1 MTRDQE
7 SFYAMVLKV
16 KNFGIK
22 NTAAMAAFPSLA
34 LLFTQLTTLINALI
48 SADKGSRA
56 DLTGYAMEKVVKRNA
71 LEAICEKLSNA
82 LAAYGAMNNNLSLQ
96 KRADFNA
103 SQWYSF
109 SEENL
114 MTEALILKDLGTPVG
129 AALAPFGAGVAD
141 ITALDTSLS
150 AFTAIIDEPTLNIDI
165 RKEDNKKIVQVI
177 GQIKDLFNDKLD
189 VVLKV
194 VKSSNPSLYNL
205 YLSARAI
212 DTNGSAT
219 APTVLKMV
227 APFTTVTMHTAVA
240 YSEDT
245 FYTVQN
251 RGSDAVTFSLSTTE
265 NTEGPEPVTL
275 GAGETRTRLASNLA
289 VSGTFLVVKNPSPSG
304 VEVKLWV
311 E

>member
-22 NTAAMAAFPSLA
+22 NLAAMAAIPSLA
-34 LLFTQLTTLINALI
+34 LLFAQLTALINALI
-48 SADKGSRA
+48 NADKGSRA
-56 DLTGYAMEKVVKRNA
+56 DLTGYAMEKAVKRNA
-71 LEAICEKLSNA
+71 LEAICEKLSDA
-82 LAAYGAMNNNLSLQ
+82 LAAYGAMNSNFVLQ

-114 MTEALILKDLGTPVG
+114 MSEAMIVKDLATPVG

-141 ITALDTSLS
+141 ITALDTALT
-150 AFTAIIDEPTLNIDI
+150 AFTAIVNEPTLNIDM
-165 RKEDNKKIVQVI
+165 RKEDNKKIVQI
-177 GQIKDLFNDKLD
+177 SGEIKDLFNDKLD
-189 VVLKV
+189 VVMKV
-194 VKSSNPSLYNL
+194 LKSSNPTLHNL

-212 DTNGSAT
+212 DDNGSAT
-219 APTVLKMV
+219 APTVLKVV
-227 APFTTVTMHTAVA
+227 APKTIATIHKAVA
-240 YSEDT
+240 YNEDT

-251 RGSDAVTFSLSTTE
+251 RGNDAVTFSLSTTE
-265 NTEGPEPVTL
+265 TAEGPEPVTL
-275 GAGETRTRLASNLA
+275 NGGETRTRLASNLA
-289 VSGTFLVVKNPSPSG
+289 VNGTFLVVKNPSLSN
-304 VEVKLWV
+304 VEIKLWV

>member
-22 NTAAMAAFPSLA
+22 NLTAMAAIPSLA
-34 LLFTQLTTLINALI
+34 LLFAQLTTLINALI
-48 SADKGSRA
+48 NADKGSRA
-56 DLTGYAMEKVVKRNA
+56 DLTGYAMEKAVKRNV

-82 LAAYGAMNNNLSLQ
+82 LAAYGAMNNSFVLQ

-114 MTEALILKDLGTPVG
+114 MSEALIVKDLATPVG

-141 ITALDTSLS
+141 ITALDTALT
-150 AFTAIIDEPTLNIDI
+150 AFTAIVNEPTLNIDI
-165 RKEDNKKIVQVI
+165 RKEDNKKIVQI
-177 GQIKDLFNDKLD
+177 SGEIKDLFNDKLD
-189 VVLKV
+189 VVMKV
-194 VKSSNPSLYNL
+194 LKSSNPTLYNL
-205 YLSARAI
+205 YISARAI
-212 DTNGSAT
+212 DENGSAV
-219 APTVLKMV
+219 APTVLKVV
-227 APFTTVTMHTAVA
+227 APKTIANVHKAVA

-245 FYTVQN
+245 FYTIQN
-251 RGSDAVTFSLSTTE
+251 RGNDAVTFSLSTAE
-265 NTEGPEPVTL
+265 IAEGPEPVTL
-275 GAGETRTRLASNLA
+275 NAGETRTRLASNLA
-289 VSGTFLVVKNPSPSG
+289 VNGTFLVVKNPSLSN
-304 VEVKLWV
+304 VEIKLWV